1 MTEPIPVPTAS
12 KKKRHW
18 IENLTWVLIYG
29 GLLTMVLGIATA
41 RSDSATGWA
50 IAVPGGVAAAIGVV
64 LIYVRS
70 RMKP

>member
-1 MTEPIPVPTAS
+1 MVEPIPVPTAS

-29 GLLTMVLGIATA
+29 GLLVLVLGIATG
-41 RSDSATGWA
+41 RSDAAVGWA
-50 IAVPGGVAAAIGVV
+50 LAVPGAVAAAVGVA

-70 RMKP
+70 RMKL